1 MTDGHILIGG
11 TGRAGTTLL
20 VQWFTAMGF
29 DTGFTLEEAQGGGDP
44 ISHGGLEHALSRTL
58 AAGEPLPHVAKSP
71 WFGPK
76 LAAYVA
82 RGELRVEAAIVPLRD
97 LYAAAESRRQVST
110 RAEEAGLDPHKHPGG
125 ILGAGRIGDEARK
138 KQERQLARRFYELVH
153 TLVALDVPIFFLR
166 FPEFARGEQDLY
178 AALEP
183 LLVRHGVREDLARAA
198 LARVVRP
205 ELIHDF
211 GGGTSS

>member
-1 MTDGHILIGG
+1 VADGHILIGG

-29 DTGFTLEEAQGGGDP
+29 DTGFTLKEAQGGGDP

-58 AAGEPLPHVAKSP
+58 AVGKPLPHVAKSP

-76 LAAYVA
+76 LTEYV
-82 RGELRVEAAIVPLRD
+82 RDGRLVVEAAIVPLRD
-97 LYAAAESRRQVST
+97 LHDAAESRRRVST

-125 ILGAGRIGDEARK
+125 MLGAGRIGDKAAK

-153 TLVALDVPIFFLR
+153 TLVALDVPIHFLR

-178 AALEP
+178 AALAP
-183 LLVRHGVREDLARAA
+183 LLERHGVGEHEAREA

-211 GGGTSS
+211 GGGRAG